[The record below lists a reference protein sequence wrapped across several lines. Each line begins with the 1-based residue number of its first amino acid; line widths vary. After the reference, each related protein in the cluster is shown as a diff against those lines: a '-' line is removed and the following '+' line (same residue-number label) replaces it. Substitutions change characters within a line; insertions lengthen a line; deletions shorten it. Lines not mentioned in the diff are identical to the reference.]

1 MEILTRSV
9 MKKEATDLENAGM
22 ANLQIRE
29 KPLEEEK
36 SDSEDEGPQDTK

>member
-1 MEILTRSV
+1 

-36 SDSEDEGPQDTK
+36 SDNEDEAHDK